1 MSDPNNKNLARLKWE
16 ERYDRQP
23 QEIKDKLDSY
33 ENYDFQLRVIKRKK
47 PTLSAGDVFLLSPR
61 EDIYFYGKVF
71 KTNIQTAYK
80 NPITQKVSKDPFI
93 EGSNSVFIFKC
104 KTNRITLDDFAPDY
118 NNLLIDPCIVDIS
131 YWWRGFFYNVG
142 NIPLTDFEK
151 SLDYGFYNLPMFPG
165 QDGCFYTEEYEIL
178 NHQPRIFGIYGITTI
193 TGVASEI
200 EQELIINPALVDF
213 KQR

>member
-1 MSDPNNKNLARLKWE
+1 MPDQKNKNLLRLRWL

-33 ENYDFQLRVIKRKK
+33 ENYDFQLRMIKRKK

-71 KTNIQTAYK
+71 KTNIKSISK
-80 NPITQKVSKDPFI
+80 NELI
-93 EGSNSVFIFKC
+93 EGNHSVFIFKC
-104 KTNRITLDDFAPDY
+104 KTNRLTMDDFAPDY
-118 NNLLIDPCIVDIS
+118 DNLLIDPCIVTTS

-151 SLDYGFYNLPMFPG
+151 SLDYGFYNTGSDRFS
-165 QDGCFYTEEYEIL
+165 TEEGERL
-178 NHQPRIFGIYGITTI
+178 NHQPRIMAGGGMTTI

>member
-23 QEIKDKLDSY
+23 QEIKDKLDNFRNS
-33 ENYDFQLRVIKRKK
+33 DFQLRMIKRKR
-47 PTLSAGDVFLLSPR
+47 PELNVGDVFLLSPR
-61 EDIYFYGKVF
+61 EDIYFYGKLL
-71 KTNIQTAYK
+71 KTNIKT
-80 NPITQKVSKDPFI
+80 VHKDTFV
-93 EGSNSVFIFKC
+93 EGKYTVFIFKC
-104 KTNRITLDDFAPDY
+104 KTNRITLDDFAPNYDD
-118 NNLLIDPCIVDIS
+118 LLIDPCIVDVA
-131 YWWRGFFYNVG
+131 YWQRGFFYNVG

-151 SLDYGFYNLPMFPG
+151 SLDYGFYNLPIFPG
-165 QDGCFYTEEYEIL
+165 QDGWFCTEEGERL
-178 NHQPRIFGIYGITTI
+178 NRQPRIFGIHGITTI